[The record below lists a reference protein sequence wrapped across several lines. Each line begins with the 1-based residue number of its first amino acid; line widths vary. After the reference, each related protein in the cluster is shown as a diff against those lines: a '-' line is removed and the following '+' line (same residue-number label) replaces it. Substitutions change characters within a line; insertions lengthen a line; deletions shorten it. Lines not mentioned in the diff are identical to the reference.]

1 MSSSRTEGCYVF
13 QRVVDVVIL
22 SPKTS
27 PRTKL
32 APGHV
37 KSTPGNP
44 GLDLRSQR
52 LSLQH
57 QRPIGQRAGRSPLIV
72 LPVSL
77 SRSAPGLFQ
86 RLNTLD

>member
-1 MSSSRTEGCYVF
+1 MSSSCTEGCYVF

-37 KSTPGNP
+37 KSTPGNQ

-57 QRPIGQRAGRSPLIV
+57 
-72 LPVSL
+72 
-77 SRSAPGLFQ
+77 
-86 RLNTLD
+86 